1 MRLFISIMMS
11 SSLLCLNSTL
21 LGQKLPE
28 VSIKNTE
35 FSILTSKVNSHD
47 YDIKV
52 YLPAGYENEDKSY
65 PVVYILDA
73 DYNFGMV
80 CYGTRHLT
88 INKDIPDVILVGI
101 GNISSRRVRDYTPTK
116 TSMSGSGGANQFI
129 EFLKQELIPSI
140 SSTYRVNDDR
150 TIVGHSLGG
159 LFAYY
164 CLFNSPDLFKNY
176 LAVSPSLWYDNEFVF
191 KQEESSFSSNKV
203 LPSRI
208 YSAVGELETRTNGMY
223 HEMVQ
228 EHSRF
233 TKQLQGRTYPQLKLK
248 AETLPEEN
256 HHSIFPRAFMNGMRF
271 LFEET
276 YLKTNDH

>member
-1 MRLFISIMMS
+1 M
-11 SSLLCLNSTL
+11 LCLNFSL
-21 LGQKLPE
+21 FGQKLPK
-28 VSIKNTE
+28 VSIKNTQYTV
-35 FSILTSKVNSHD
+35 LTSKIYSHG
-47 YDIKV
+47 YDINI
-52 YLPAGYENEDKSY
+52 YLPPDYENSDKSY

-101 GNISSRRVRDYTPTK
+101 GKISSRRVRDYTPTK

-129 EFLKQELIPSI
+129 EFLRQELIPFI

-164 CLFNSPDLFKNY
+164 CLFNSPDLFKSY
-176 LAVSPSLWYDNEFVF
+176 LAVSPSLWYDDELVF
-191 KQEESSFSSNKV
+191 KLEELSFVSNKI

-228 EHSRF
+228 EHTRL
-233 TKQLQGRTYPQLKLK
+233 TKQLQGRSYPKLMFK
-248 AETLPEEN
+248 AETLSDEN

-276 YLKTNDH
+276 HLKTNDL